1 MSRQEYNFKKNYFNK
16 NIFQD
21 LIIFKY
27 IIYYLKGDKQKQ
39 QTRVK
44 IIY

>member
-27 IIYYLKGDKQKQ
+27 IIYYLKGEKQK
-39 QTRVK
+39 TSK
-44 IIY
+44 KTNKS